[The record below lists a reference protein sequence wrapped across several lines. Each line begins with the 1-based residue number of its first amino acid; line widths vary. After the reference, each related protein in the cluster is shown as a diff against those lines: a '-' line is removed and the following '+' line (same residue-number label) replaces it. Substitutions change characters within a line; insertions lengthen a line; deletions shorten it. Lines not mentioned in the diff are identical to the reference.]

1 MAISTAAAIVGS
13 AVVGGLAA
21 SKSAK
26 SARKAQEKG
35 GERAQESVERAAA
48 QARADALRLF
58 GGAEAQRLGG
68 FQGAQN
74 IFAGTVPQ
82 QFDIFQ
88 QGNIQAQ
95 QTAGLAPQQI
105 QNALLGL
112 PVDFG
117 FLQPSAPVQA
127 DFSFLNQPLAGQ
139 PTPEEIAQQQALA
152 AQQPQL
158 PQFSFGQNNPA
169 GTTAFGGLP
178 LGKFNIGGFF

>member
-1 MAISTAAAIVGS
+1 MAISTAAAIIGS
-13 AVVGGLAA
+13 AVVGGIAA
-21 SKSAK
+21 TKSAK

-35 GERAQESVERAAA
+35 QERAQESVERAAA
-48 QARADALRLF
+48 QAREDALRLF
-58 GGAEAQRLGG
+58 GEAGAQRLGG

-117 FLQPSAPVQA
+117 FLQPSAPFQP
-127 DFSFLNQPLAGQ
+127 DFGFLNQTLAGQ
-139 PTPEEIAQQQALA
+139 PTPEEIAAQEAAAQQALNQPTLN
-152 AQQPQL
+152 QQTPL
-158 PQFSFGQNNPA
+158 EQFNFASGI
-169 GTTAFGGLP
+169 P
-178 LGKFNIGGFF
+178 LNKFNIGGGF